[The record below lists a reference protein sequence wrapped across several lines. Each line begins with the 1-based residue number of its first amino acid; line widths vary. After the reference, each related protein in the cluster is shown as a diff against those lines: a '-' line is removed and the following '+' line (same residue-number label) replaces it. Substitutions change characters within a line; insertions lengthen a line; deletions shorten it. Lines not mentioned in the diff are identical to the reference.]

1 MWYLNERKPTVRRE
15 TEEAMK
21 IKVLLFAGLAE
32 AIQKSQVEIDIP
44 QQGSVKD
51 LKEHLVKEYPELK
64 PLLTTSFASINQ
76 EYSDDERSIE
86 EGDEVAFL
94 PPVSGGSHDDHEHK
108 KFVITKDPLR
118 CEDVIQQVIH
128 PGAGAVLTF
137 IGTVREFTHGKKTV
151 YLEYESYEPMAIKT
165 MGQIERE
172 IIEKWPDAR
181 VAIHHRIG
189 SLDLEEISVIIAVAT
204 PHRDESFKA
213 GRYAIERLKQIV
225 PIWKKEI
232 WEDGSEWKGH
242 QLGPWNPTEKLDDEH
257 LDD

>member
-1 MWYLNERKPTVRRE
+1 
-15 TEEAMK
+15 MK

-32 AIQKSQVEIDIP
+32 AIQQSQVEIEIP
-44 QQGSVKD
+44 QQSTVKV
-51 LKEHLVKEYPELK
+51 LKENLMQQYPELQ
-64 PLLTTSFASINQ
+64 PLLTTCFASVNQ
-76 EYSDDERSIE
+76 EYCDDERLIQ

-94 PPVSGGSHDDHEHK
+94 PPVSGGSSGNLQ
-108 KFVITKDPLR
+108 KFVITKEPLR
-118 CEDVIQQVIH
+118 CEEVIQEVIH

-151 YLEYESYEPMAIKT
+151 YLEYEAYEPMALKT
-165 MGQIERE
+165 MEQIERE
-172 IIEKWPDAR
+172 IVEKWPEAR

-242 QLGPWNPTEKLDDEH
+242 QLGPWNPTEKLDDDR
-257 LDD
+257 LGD